1 MSLLGKYTDNFIEDE
16 ELDNNTGYT
25 TPAVLK
31 NDEEIT
37 LKKSIVISSILHP
50 TVIGIAWL
58 IVFILTLLGIT
69 FTIFEKPKPK
79 MNDIEFVLVDKED
92 TPINKYT
99 LSCRYKFTSRRTP

>member
-31 NDEEIT
+31 NDEEIS
-37 LKKSIVISSILHP
+37 LKQSIIISSILHP

-58 IVFILTLLGIT
+58 IVLSLHYLVSLLRFLTNLNL
-69 FTIFEKPKPK
+69 K
-79 MNDIEFVLVDKED
+79 
-92 TPINKYT
+92 
-99 LSCRYKFTSRRTP
+99 